1 MTFVSV
7 CRMVLFSTSLGLA
20 ALHALPV
27 GGAAQA
33 ATITITKPEEA
44 NSARSNECL
53 LEGVIGRDDVAK
65 VADAISQNNCVLV
78 LNSPGGSLAAAL
90 DIVKAVGEYTPT
102 LIRKGHKCLSACA
115 VIFMAGSFSEDGAYA
130 HRTLEKGGTL
140 GFHRPSLDL
149 PENSQQYQADDVV
162 RAYDFSVIGV
172 AEIANLSKV
181 RYANRSDSFGVLFP
195 IDLLVK
201 MLKTEKDQMFYIDDV
216 GRLLLSGVDFEK
228 RFDLTS
234 PDLSERNACDNYYW
248 VTVENFD
255 ETTSTSGARYAP
267 ELMGSVPEFGISKTV
282 IDGETFTRF
291 ADYQGAEGT
300 LMTCTVRA
308 TEYGYELMLDEG
320 PKLYL
325 SVAYGLPRTMKLA
338 DVRLETGTTPQ
349 QATGPRCSVWSDGRE
364 TDNEKCH
371 ISDEDGARV
380 GKPGAAIRYFVWPS
394 GGKTVLMTQS
404 GRMTLNGADAI
415 AAPSVNGATCLKNL
429 KTGNVFCYRQ

>member
-7 CRMVLFSTSLGLA
+7 CRMVLISTSLGLV
-20 ALHALPV
+20 ALHVPNF
-27 GGAAQA
+27 GGTAQA
-33 ATITITKPEEA
+33 ATITVTKPEES
-44 NSARSNECL
+44 NSDGSNECL
-53 LEGVIGRDDVAK
+53 LEGVISRYDVEK
-65 VADAISQNNCVLV
+65 VTDAISQNNCVLV

-90 DIVKAVGEYTPT
+90 DIVKAMGEFTPT
-102 LIRKGHKCLSACA
+102 RIRKGHKCLSACA

-130 HRTLEKGGTL
+130 YRTLEKGGTL

-162 RAYDFSVIGV
+162 KAYDLSVIGV

-216 GRLLLSGVDFEK
+216 GRLLLSGVDFDQ
-228 RFDLTS
+228 RFGLAS

-248 VTVENFD
+248 VTIENFK
-255 ETTSTSGARYAP
+255 ETSSASDARYDP
-267 ELMGSVPEFGISKTV
+267 ELMGRLPEFGISKTV
-282 IDGETFTRF
+282 INGETFTRF

-325 SVAYGLPRTMKLA
+325 SMTYGLPRTMKLA

-349 QATGPRCSVWSDGRE
+349 QVTGPRCSVWSDGKE
-364 TDNEKCH
+364 TDNESCH
-371 ISDEDGARV
+371 ISDVAGEKV
-380 GKPGAAIRYFVWPS
+380 GKPGASVRYFVWPS
-394 GGKTVLMTQS
+394 GGKTVLIRQS
-404 GRMTLNGADAI
+404 GRFMLNGADAI
-415 AAPSVNGATCLKNL
+415 AAPSVDGAECLKNL
-429 KTGNVFCYRQ
+429 KTGNVFCFRQ